1 MNLHPQHVFSNS
13 LVRKIC
19 CSNLR
24 PFCRFFLVAM
34 PAKAF
39 ASSASAAAA
48 NKDAALAKL
57 QELLGRAN
65 SHELLD
71 TLGTLVSSY
80 VADAKDRIRKASVIL
95 KVVREKK
102 RSLHLSETRAMAK
115 AAKGEAKVL
124 KLGDKAKAKILSK
137 SAKNPTRGRPSKG
150 VGECKACRYRAEGR
164 AGGPAHNPALCA
176 YTKAL
181 IRRESGV

>member
-1 MNLHPQHVFSNS
+1 
-13 LVRKIC
+13 
-19 CSNLR
+19 
-24 PFCRFFLVAM
+24 M

-39 ASSASAAAA
+39 APSASAAAA

-102 RSLHLSETRAMAK
+102 IGHGQSQTDLHYERRNDCTHAKLVLPTISL
-115 AAKGEAKVL
+115 EAFQMH
-124 KLGDKAKAKILSK
+124 S
-137 SAKNPTRGRPSKG
+137 
-150 VGECKACRYRAEGR
+150 
-164 AGGPAHNPALCA
+164 
-176 YTKAL
+176 
-181 IRRESGV
+181 